1 MTIANL
7 KKKGSLETMYG
18 ETLDIISDLM
28 GAAIRSMPGSRECN
42 GLFSLWAYSNG
53 KEPVEQ
59 MEFET
64 VSYYNKR
71 IRALSEFDEPVGT
84 YDDVSCRLVLNKA
97 IAAAHEAT
105 CEFFPLRSAMRIML
119 PADKRQNGYPLTT
132 GYYVYC
138 PNEDVSG
145 PIVMVL
151 RTSMGVFYA
160 GFIANV
166 FDYTSMQNSTNFSV
180 YLMST
185 LVNINGALSG
195 EDDWLLNLG
204 MAELL
209 DIPAV
214 RPGAFKPNRDSSLI
228 CFDRDYCFFK
238 TLKDVDKQM
247 SIEFLA
253 EVERRRLRILERT
266 NGMKIKLFAN

>member
-1 MTIANL
+1 MTIVNL
-7 KKKGSLETMYG
+7 EKKGNLETMFG
-18 ETLDIISDLM
+18 ETLDIIGDLM
-28 GAAIRSMPGSRECN
+28 GVAIRSMPGSRECS
-42 GLFSLWAYSNG
+42 GLFALWACPNG
-53 KEPVEQ
+53 KEPVKQ

-71 IRALSEFDEPVGT
+71 VQALKEYDEPVGM
-84 YDDVSCRLVLNKA
+84 YDGDSCRMVLDKA
-97 IAAAHEAT
+97 IMAAHEAT

-119 PADKRQNGYPLTT
+119 PVDKRQNGYPLTT
-132 GYYVYC
+132 GYYVYR
-138 PNEDVSG
+138 PNGEVSG
-145 PIVMVL
+145 PIVTVL

-166 FDYTSMQNSTNFSV
+166 FDYTSMQNSINFSV
-180 YLMST
+180 YLLSALT
-185 LVNINGALSG
+185 NIIGVLTG

-209 DIPAV
+209 DVPAV

-228 CFDRDYCFFK
+228 CFDENYRFFK

-253 EVERRRLRILERT
+253 EVEKRRMRIIERT
-266 NGMKIKLFAN
+266 CGMKIKLFAN